1 MLKVDMNWH
10 FQHRLGFLVL
20 IFSLVS
26 MTFFGCSGGSDGED
40 DESPRSVVLN
50 VDDFGA
56 SPLDTLPDSE
66 AIQACIDQ
74 AASGDQVTFTSG
86 VDSPNYQGYL
96 IDKTI
101 FLIATTAKN
110 HLTFTSTDPN
120 NHAVLKADASL
131 KGYVVRLFARSR
143 VVYSGDIDSISL
155 THLDIDGS
163 RDVRFCLGSDGIE
176 NGLDD
181 NWGSWLPEC
190 TVIGDAWCMPGSV
203 AMDGEMDW
211 EDTNQD
217 YDSNPAVWSTD
228 MMVEDVRIMSTECGS
243 ALALGGAHATIRNV
257 TIINAGDHTHGVGC
271 ASVDDEDGIGD
282 WSDGITFTGPA
293 HIITGNTITN
303 ASDVGIVFFGG
314 KDTVI
319 SNNTI
324 NSTEGNNG
332 MFAGIAIHP
341 WIFGDISGTQVT
353 DNQVTNESD
362 SLCGGIHCGINVGQH
377 MWGGGCVTY
386 AHSSAIG
393 NPGQCIPEP
402 QPPGGTLCSEGELC
416 QEWAHVAAG
425 RSLTLKGNHVSGA
438 HVNYLIEGLD
448 LVGSLFESNNTSN
461 TPRPTDWE
469 SAVVG
474 CEGIQ
479 WNPIDRIAHHPSL
492 DGWTDLQIHC
502 ER

>member
-1 MLKVDMNWH
+1 MKSSIKFLTI
-10 FQHRLGFLVL
+10 FGLIIIFTLGAISIVG
-20 IFSLVS
+20 
-26 MTFFGCSGGSDGED
+26 TGGGGGSGD
-40 DESPRSVVLN
+40 DSSTSVVLN

-56 SPLDTLPDSE
+56 SPWDAIPDSE
-66 AIQACIDQ
+66 AIQACIDE

-101 FLIATTAKN
+101 FLIATIAK
-110 HLTFTSTDPN
+110 HQMTFTSTDPN
-120 NHAVLKADASL
+120 NHAVLKAEANL
-131 KGYVVRLFARSR
+131 KGYVMRLFARSR
-143 VVYSGDIDSISL
+143 VVYSGDIDQISV
-155 THLDIDGS
+155 THLDIDGG
-163 RDVRFCLGSDGIE
+163 RDVRRCLGSDG
-176 NGLDD
+176 
-181 NWGSWLPEC
+181 EC

-211 EDTNQD
+211 ADTNQD

-243 ALALGGAHATIRNV
+243 ALALGGAHSTIRNV
-257 TIINAGDHTHGVGC
+257 TILNAGDHTHGVGC

-448 LVGSLFESNNTSN
+448 LAGSLFESNNTSN

-474 CEGIQ
+474 CEG
-479 WNPIDRIAHHPSL
+479 AHHPSL